1 MIVNFQKKKHSSK
14 KKGKMKKKSKQNYMG
29 SKSPLVFF
37 AILLELE

>member
-1 MIVNFQKKKHSSK
+1 MIVDFQKKNIHQRK
-14 KKGKMKKKSKQNYMG
+14 KENEKKSKQNYMG